1 MRKVEAKGIGQGRRW
16 TSGAPGALALAAL
29 ALAAAPAAARTGD
42 SLAVLALDPEHGD
55 VRGLAW
61 GDDGLLY
68 GLDHPGADRAARV
81 FVYARRLGPERL
93 ERVERRT
100 APADFTAPAVLP
112 VEARGLAF
120 AREHGRRVLY
130 FAAWRAGDAT
140 GFARLW
146 RWDLD
151 LDRTGHVDLRQAAF
165 DLGGGEVTGVAYA
178 DGHADVAFDAGAY
191 ADATLRV
198 RRGVLRLRVGSTG
211 EGGGAAWIAL
221 QTGAVTAASGL
232 VAGAATGGQAT
243 PRALEATARTA
254 VVGGP
259 RTVSAAAGRPGLVAS
274 GPLSSVWGAGAVRHL
289 PGSGSG
295 KSMGLVRAALGG
307 AGYLFG
313 TASGDRVV
321 CADAASGRALFAFP
335 VPRHLPRD
343 RDAWGLAFD
352 GTDLWTTER
361 ISGADYVHRVDVAR
375 DPTAPDLGARRV
387 RRLRMSIT
395 TTPSS
400 GGLDLGWVRHNYSH
414 PYADHQTIN
423 QGLDPC
429 SRVVRDLTG
438 RGEEVLTSS
447 DPAGDPAARQW
458 FSRVVYDEVP
468 SLAAT
473 STFEVDVWTRRGRHL
488 VYPHLASR
496 DAAALAGTDYLADDD
511 VLFNLSDRATYEAF
525 VARVARW
532 VEATWGVPA
541 DLTNPYWAARNVLE
555 YIQEH
560 YHYPHDEIGRFATED
575 PARGH
580 FNANPA
586 NLKLAL
592 SAGPYD
598 QDEIIA
604 CSGTSVMVAGVM
616 RHLGIPARWVGT
628 SQQKNDWDQDGD
640 GLLGAHEEAVG
651 NNGHRYTEVWLGPAW
666 GWQRF
671 DATPYMPAED
681 AYDAPPAALAQT
693 RFMDRAACGVEEN
706 RLVLNVGSGKVAA
719 MFRIHEGGGPIDRD
733 AGDQRYNL
741 QGRFERPELWNG
753 SGHSI
758 RFLQACGLEVTLGEH
773 GFVAVPR
780 DVVPTAVRSLTDAR
794 AAATA
799 VAAASRTSAGD
810 DAPGG
815 ALVAT
820 AGAARTVVAAPVAA
834 RQAATPVASSGVRA
848 TVTATAPGA
857 APAGVA
863 TVVARGWGVR
873 WTRTGRWDLDPEATV
888 SVLLERTDAAG
899 AVVETVLVAAGV
911 PAAQGFV
918 AVGVDALAPGTWR
931 ALVLK
936 DGDAETGA
944 RSATI
949 RR

>member
-1 MRKVEAKGIGQGRRW
+1 MRKVEAKGIGTGTRW
-16 TSGAPGALALAAL
+16 TAGALAAL

-68 GLDHPGADRAARV
+68 GLDHPGTDRAARV

-93 ERVERRT
+93 ERLERRT

-112 VEARGLAF
+112 IEARGLAF

-130 FAAWRAGDAT
+130 FAAWRTGDAT

-151 LDRTGHVDLRQAAF
+151 LDRTSHVDLRQAAF
-165 DLGGGEVTGVAYA
+165 DLGAGEVTGVAYA
-178 DGHADVAFDAGAY
+178 DGHVDVAFDAGAY
-191 ADATLRV
+191 ADPTLRV
-198 RRGVLRLRVGSTG
+198 RRGVLRLRVGSAG

-221 QTGAVTAASGL
+221 QTGAVTTATGL
-232 VAGAATGGQAT
+232 VTGSVGGAGASSAGGG
-243 PRALEATARTA
+243 RASAPALAVTARTA
-254 VVGGP
+254 VALDP
-259 RTVSAAAGRPGLVAS
+259 RTVSATAGRPGLVTS
-274 GPLSSVWGAGAVRHL
+274 GGLSPVWGAGAVRHL

-295 KSMGLVRAALGG
+295 KSMGLVRAAVGG

-321 CADAASGRALFAFP
+321 CADAASGRALFAFTL
-335 VPRHLPRD
+335 PRHLPRD

-361 ISGADYVHRVDVAR
+361 ISGADFVHRVDVGR

-400 GGLDLGWVRHNYSH
+400 SGLDLGWVRHNYSH

-458 FSRVVYDEVP
+458 FSRVVYDTIP

-473 STFEVDVWTRRGRHL
+473 STFEVDVWARRGRHL

-496 DAAALAGTDYLADDD
+496 DAAALAGTAYLADDE
-511 VLFNLSDRATYEAF
+511 VLFDLADRATYEAF

-532 VEATWGVPA
+532 VERTWGVPA

-560 YHYPHDEIGRFATED
+560 YHYPNDEIGRIATED

-628 SQQKNDWDQDGD
+628 SQQKNDWDLDGD

-671 DATPYMPAED
+671 DATPYVPAND

-706 RLVLNVGSGKVAA
+706 RLVLNVGSEKVAA
-719 MFRIHEGGGPIDRD
+719 MFRIHEGSGPIDRD

-741 QGRFERPELWNG
+741 QGRFERPELWSG
-753 SGHSI
+753 PGHSI

-780 DVVPTAVRSLTDAR
+780 DVVPTAARSLADVR
-794 AAATA
+794 ATATA

-815 ALVAT
+815 ALVAS
-820 AGAARTVVAAPVAA
+820 AGAARAVTTV
-834 RQAATPVASSGVRA
+834 R
-848 TVTATAPGA
+848 PGA
-857 APAGVA
+857 ASVTAPATARA
-863 TVVARGWGVR
+863 TAGASITSSAPQAGASVVARGWGVR

-944 RSATI
+944 RSASI